1 MVRTHSTWATA
12 WAQAQRAIPVLG
24 TTHAD
29 LCPGPVPVT
38 RALTPEEVAGDYEA
52 ATGAVVLEA
61 MAGVSLAEVPAVL
74 VRGHGPFTKGCD
86 PAAAVVAV
94 VALEVVAETALL
106 TQLLDPGGPLLP
118 PFLTQR
124 HFSRKHGAGVYYGQP
139 R

>member
-1 MVRTHSTWATA
+1 VR
-12 WAQAQRAIPVLG
+12 L
-24 TTHAD
+24 
-29 LCPGPVPVT
+29 
-38 RALTPEEVAGDYEA
+38 
-52 ATGAVVLEA
+52 
-61 MAGVSLAEVPAVL
+61 VL
-74 VRGHGPFTKGCD
+74 VRGHGRSTMGCD

-124 HFSRKHGAGVYYGQP
+124 HFSRKHGAGAYYGQP